1 MNLKKQLIFNTAIIA
16 LGKLSTQV
24 ISFLLLPLY
33 TAFLT
38 PEEYGI
44 YDFLNV
50 LALFLMPI
58 VTLLM
63 EESMFRFLID
73 VEKGEEKEEVIS
85 TTFIYI
91 LKSVIII
98 SIIWGILNFFIR
110 YDYTFVLYLYVITT
124 IIKTLLNAFSRGIGN
139 IKVFSFSNFLSGI
152 IVAILNV
159 IFIAIIKM
167 GVNGLLWSTIIS
179 NVITSI
185 IVSVRVKVYKYVSIK
200 KVNKDLTKKMIKYS
214 IPLIPNSLS
223 WTIINLSDRLIITN
237 ILGTTVNGIYSIA
250 NKFPTII
257 NTLYGFFYTAWQE
270 SSAKIL
276 KEENSVQYYNSI
288 YKDLKK
294 FMLSITILLIS
305 VMPIAFKI
313 LINEQ
318 YNDAYV
324 YIPILILA
332 MYYSNMSG
340 FYGGIFSAYKNTKIM
355 GVTTIIAAIINIIIN
370 LMLIKSIGLY
380 AAVISTL
387 IANLIIYIY
396 RRIALKKYIVLEKSF
411 LKIGWGLFIL
421 ECIFFYNN
429 KIWITLLGIA
439 IAMVYSISV
448 NKKILKSIFNS
459 IKSKLLKK

>member
-73 VEKGEEKEEVIS
+73 VEKEEEKEEVIS

-237 ILGTTVNGIYSIA
+237 ILGTTANGIYSIA

-429 KIWITLLGIA
+429 KIWITLLGIV

-459 IKSKLLKK
+459 IKNKLLKT